1 VSAHPGSRP
10 ADFDPVVIDARSLS
24 RQLADR
30 IRQLI
35 EDQAFPAGTQLPT
48 ESDLADRFRVGRTT
62 VREALK
68 ELENEGA
75 VVVRRGRGRF
85 VSSTPA
91 LRRPITRLESVT
103 AMLASH
109 GYTVTNRVISVEV
122 GPADSEEREQ
132 LRLDID
138 DAVIRLTRL
147 RLHKDDPLIYSIDVL
162 PRTALGDID
171 GVNWNGSLLEL
182 LKARG
187 SVATASV
194 ATIRAAVLPDGAA
207 EACDLDPTVPFL
219 LMIQLNLSEDGQPL
233 VYSHDYHRGD
243 RFSFDLMR
251 RAETGGAP

>member
-1 VSAHPGSRP
+1 MPS
-10 ADFDPVVIDARSLS
+10 ADFDPMVIDPRSLS

-30 IRQLI
+30 IRLLI
-35 EDQAFPAGTQLPT
+35 SEQVFPAGTQLPT
-48 ESDLADRFRVGRTT
+48 EAELADRFRVGRTT

-75 VVVRRGRGRF
+75 VAVRRGRGRF

-109 GYTVTNRVISVEV
+109 GYTVTNRVLAVEV
-122 GPADSEEREQ
+122 GPAAAEERQQ
-132 LRLDID
+132 LRLDPD

-147 RLHKDDPLIYSIDVL
+147 RLHGDDPLIYSIDVL

-171 GVNWNGSLLEL
+171 GVDWNGSLLEL

-187 SVATASV
+187 NVATASV
-194 ATIRAAVLPDGAA
+194 ATIRAATLPAGAA
-207 EACDLDPTVPFL
+207 EACDLDPSVPFL

-243 RFSFDLMR
+243 RFSFDLLR